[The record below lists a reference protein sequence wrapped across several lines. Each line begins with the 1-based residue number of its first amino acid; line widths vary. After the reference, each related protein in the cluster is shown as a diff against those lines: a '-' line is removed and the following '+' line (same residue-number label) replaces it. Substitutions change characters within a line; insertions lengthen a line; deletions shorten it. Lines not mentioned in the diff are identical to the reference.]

1 MKINKWL
8 RVAVFVAALSV
19 VIASFE
25 PQYSIR
31 SPRLGNPQMILSD
44 GSFNIVLDGML
55 PFFQP
60 DDIEFKLMNSEQ
72 ACALEIDS
80 VTDNVFRVHPLCNL
94 TPEAYELS
102 AHIDGKWHKNPK
114 AVFVYQKFPSDFTIV
129 HAADLPDLDNGDGE
143 KLFMSLLNDVEQ
155 EQADILLLTGD
166 IVYHGGAERYLTFYQ
181 GIAQLDIP
189 VILCPGN
196 HEREDWALFI
206 KDYPDPVHVNLF
218 GDWNIISLDSAHGR
232 DQLTSTQLA
241 WLEQQL
247 IKHKDKKT
255 LVQIHHPVV
264 GARSIERNQQ
274 RFLDLLREYKVVATL
289 SGHTHVDAI
298 HTSDGEEWLSDELPE
313 QPWLITTTTYD
324 FDVGP
329 PPNGGLSFPGYRIL
343 RFENNELNSI
353 GKLYENGRSF
363 MSERVNLESKLK

>member
-1 MKINKWL
+1 M
-8 RVAVFVAALSV
+8 VFVAALSV
-19 VIASFE
+19 VIFSFD

-31 SPRLGNPQMILSD
+31 SPRLGNPQMVLSN

-60 DDIEFKLMNSEQ
+60 KDIAFKLMNPQQEY
-72 ACALEIDS
+72 ALEVDF
-80 VTDNVFRVHPLCNL
+80 VTGNVFHVHSLRDLAPG
-94 TPEAYELS
+94 AYELS
-102 AHIDGKWHKNPK
+102 AYIGGDRYKNPK
-114 AVFVYQKFPSDFTIV
+114 AVFVYEKFPYDFTIA
-129 HAADLPDLDNGDGE
+129 HAADLPDMDNGDG
-143 KLFMSLLNDVEQ
+143 KRLFNSLLNDVER

-166 IVYHGGAERYLTFYQ
+166 VVYHGGAERYQAFYQ
-181 GIAQLDIP
+181 GIARLDIP

-196 HEREDWALFI
+196 HEREDWTSFI
-206 KDYPDPVHVNLF
+206 KDYPDPVHINLF

-232 DQLTSTQLA
+232 DQLTNTQLA
-241 WLEQQL
+241 WFEQQL
-247 IKHKDKKT
+247 ITYKDKKA

-298 HTSDGEEWLSDELPE
+298 HTSDGAEWLSDELPP

-324 FDVGP
+324 FDVAS
-329 PPNGGLSFPGYRIL
+329 PPNGGLSFPGYRLL
-343 RFENNELNSI
+343 RFENNELSSI

-363 MSERVNLESKLK
+363 MSERVNLESKLQ

>member
-1 MKINKWL
+1 MRINKWL
-8 RVAVFVAALSV
+8 RVAVFIAALSV
-19 VIASFE
+19 VIASFK

-31 SPRLGNPQMILSD
+31 SPRLGNPQMVLID
-44 GSFNIVLDGML
+44 GSFDIVLDGML

-60 DDIEFKLMNSEQ
+60 GDIEFKLTNTEL
-72 ACALEIDS
+72 ACPLGIDS
-80 VTDNVFRVHPLCNL
+80 VKDNVFGVSSIWDL
-94 TPEAYELS
+94 TPGAYELMAKINGS
-102 AHIDGKWHKNPK
+102 WYKSPR
-114 AVFVYQKFPSDFTIV
+114 AVFVYSEYPSDFTVV
-129 HAADLPDLDNGDGE
+129 HAADLPDLDNGEGE
-143 KLFMSLLNDVEQ
+143 KLFISLLEDVER

-166 IVYHGGAERYLTFYQ
+166 VVYHGGAERYQTFRQ
-181 GIAQLDIP
+181 GIARLDIP

-232 DQLTSTQLA
+232 DQLTNTQLA
-241 WLEQQL
+241 WFEKQL

-264 GARSIERNQQ
+264 GSRSIERNQR
-274 RFLDLLREYKVVATL
+274 RFLELLSEYGVAATL

-298 HTSDGEEWLSDELPE
+298 HTSDGEEWLSDELPPR
-313 QPWLITTTTYD
+313 PWLITTTTYD
-324 FDVGP
+324 FDVAP
-329 PPNGGLSFPGYRIL
+329 APNGGLVFPGYRVL
-343 RFENNELNSI
+343 RFEDNKLSSI
-353 GKLYENGRSF
+353 GKLYDNGRSF